1 MWSIQQIHAWLMA
14 DVISDILG
22 YLLSWLVAGFVMAG
36 KNSNNGNNWLLDKQ
50 EVAAVYGLLLE
61 DYSSDLQPSIGQ
73 NKGDWPQSFLI
84 ST

>member
-1 MWSIQQIHAWLMA
+1 
-14 DVISDILG
+14 
-22 YLLSWLVAGFVMAG
+22 MAG
-36 KNSNNGNNWLLDKQ
+36 KNSNNGNNWLLGKQ

>member
-36 KNSNNGNNWLLDKQ
+36 KNSNNGI
-50 EVAAVYGLLLE
+50 
-61 DYSSDLQPSIGQ
+61 IGC
-73 NKGDWPQSFLI
+73 
-84 ST
+84 